1 MSGYDVTCHHLI
13 EFLADYLDGTLPA
26 KQREDFVEHL
36 RLCPPCV
43 TYLET
48 YQAAIRLGK
57 EAIRRHDAEAGIPEM
72 PPELVKAILAASAK
86 NKKQ

>member
-1 MSGYDVTCHHLI
+1 MSGYDVTCRHLI

-26 KQREDFVEHL
+26 KQREDFVDHL

-48 YQAAIRLGK
+48 YQATIRLGK
-57 EAIRRHDAEAGIPEM
+57 EALLRNDLGASVPEM
-72 PPELVKAILAASAK
+72 PPDLVKAILAARA
-86 NKKQ
+86 NKK